1 MGWAVDGKLKVNLQW
16 PNTLPYN
23 YALLCYCVAYSFVPV
38 EAIMAS
44 KFQIS
49 CGGGGVESEAKIE
62 AKSKWGYALIII
74 STLAVFHVAFGQ
86 VNGSYWL

>member
-1 MGWAVDGKLKVNLQW
+1 MPYFVIVLH
-16 PNTLPYN
+16 TLLY
-23 YALLCYCVAYSFVPV
+23 LLRQLWHQN
-38 EAIMAS
+38 
-44 KFQIS
+44 FQIS
-49 CGGGGVESEAKIE
+49 CGGGGVEGNPSTKGEAKIE

>member
-1 MGWAVDGKLKVNLQW
+1 MNELTVM
-16 PNTLPYN
+16 
-23 YALLCYCVAYSFVPV
+23 LL
-38 EAIMAS
+38 
-44 KFQIS
+44 
-49 CGGGGVESEAKIE
+49 SEAKIE

>member
-1 MGWAVDGKLKVNLQW
+1 MPYFVIVLH
-16 PNTLPYN
+16 TLLYPLRQLWHQN
-23 YALLCYCVAYSFVPV
+23 
-38 EAIMAS
+38 
-44 KFQIS
+44 FQIS